1 MPISV
6 VVYKIFINQGIKG
19 EKMSKN
25 NFGIKSTFD
34 AFVALNE
41 ILEEEKPSL
50 KKKLKNKNLREG
62 VSVDLRSNDELEAAK
77 KIRAEKKDDT
87 TLEVIDVDADAV
99 DQIQNNDSYVGKM
112 LLQCVSCKATRFVDI
127 DDLKQDENDK
137 DLYNLEDEC
146 PHCHHK
152 GSGYSLVGQVGKTPD
167 QEEEEATVDND
178 EASTEEAVFDNTE
191 DVENEEAEEETPEET
206 PTEEKPEEDEEEKD
220 FTETDSEDD
229 TNDLD
234 LADLG
239 DEFNVDDIVADDTED
254 EDEEDKTKKES
265 LKEDL
270 FTMTP
275 EYIFKVG
282 DTFTTPIDFEDD
294 AFVADTVYTI
304 VDLGNGKYGIEY
316 ENLNYPYVSG
326 GSGIVDIFEEDSLE
340 ELSRQIF
347 DYDPHIS
354 MEMIN
359 RFDPYA
365 SYHYGENNEEDEK
378 TMASEFDK
386 YKTEELEE
394 DIEISKA
401 DYDKFLS
408 SKLNGKPILGH
419 KLKNENGRY
428 FWLGSEESLK
438 AAHKYFEPINI
449 KDIKENL
456 DMSTFEGSIAN
467 LIDTFTIEDHPV
479 NVKLLNKNGSELGIY
494 SSDDLPFTIK
504 SQMMDTFNTDD
515 NFLELN
521 VTEEGEGT
529 TVNDLFNYYRPDEDN
544 QTTFLVT
551 DIDTEEEDE
560 YEELSELLENYGDY
574 YIDGALGLRT
584 LNIYIADGDLETE
597 VEPLDDEEI
606 EELGKENA
614 EKETV
619 TDESLV
625 EEIIKSYPRLKLSRV
640 NNPLSEEYFIAE
652 SIRLN
657 EDLDLVY
664 NNFVKHS
671 NNKKLIEHFKSYT
684 GYEDEVDKFLKEH
697 NISKEKYNK
706 IINESADKTYT
717 INGIDYILYKDSYG
731 NYKLD
736 DKKTRERVA
745 DWDSYDEA
753 MSDIKKWI
761 KANKITDP
769 TDEINEEAKT
779 GKFIYDDISKFDIE
793 LPVEPCKV
801 VLVNQGAYD
810 LEQKGKSGHFTWVT
824 YVHPGKYGKSQKKMD
839 PIIEDVAN
847 QIADMYKEKYGKEA
861 IVEDHIDS
869 LDMFRVYI
877 EDDKEDVKEKLF
889 ASVKDRAQLGE
900 AINKLVK
907 ANEKYRIAK
916 SITEGYRYDIF
927 VNKNCKLTEGLF
939 DLASTDNSNVE
950 EIDAEVVD
958 SEEPEATTTQLVPE
972 GMSEEDVE
980 IVNKIDRIAEDI
992 CNAIE
997 EVYNIPAREKKPYVA
1012 ADIIRDLQLVGG
1024 EVLADDLEDTPW
1036 NNLTKEMYN
1045 QFNGFYDSLDDL
1057 VSFVTGQRVTTSQAE
1072 RLRQAIASLDGPQ
1085 FTTEA
1090 IRANIASPRF
1100 LDAVRRG
1107 YVPYVSP
1114 QEISTNGNNRNN
1126 RNRFLEQCDDEIT
1139 EDVNPKLVDMDGD
1152 VEDPNFN
1159 LASFAKTTVTESAKD
1174 FQEFG
1179 NAEDVEKRLDELEYL
1194 KAQRELNDEEQE
1206 EYEYCLQLLGKEY
1219 EKEEYPIDLEEFDSG
1234 INEYFADSD
1243 DVLGYTSKKIRK
1255 DGNDFIVEGLVENW
1269 DTSKPVTFIIKKNEG
1284 KDNYTVSNDLFE
1296 DKFTLDL

>member
-1 MPISV
+1 
-6 VVYKIFINQGIKG
+6 
-19 EKMSKN
+19 MSKN

-50 KKKLKNKNLREG
+50 KKKLKNKKLKEG
-62 VSVDLRSNDELEAAK
+62 VSVDLRSDAELEAAK
-77 KIRAEKKDDT
+77 KIRNEKKDDT

-112 LLQCVSCKATRFVDI
+112 LLQCVSCRATRFMDI

-152 GSGYSLVGQVGKTPD
+152 GSGYYLVGQVGKTPE
-167 QEEEEATVDND
+167 QEEEPTVDND
-178 EASTEEAVFDNTE
+178 EASNDEAVFDNTE
-191 DVENEEAEEETPEET
+191 DVENEEVEEETPEET
-206 PTEEKPEEDEEEKD
+206 PTEEKPEDKHEEEEKD

-229 TNDLD
+229 TDDLD
-234 LADLG
+234 LASLG

-254 EDEEDKTKKES
+254 ADEEDKTKKES
-265 LKEDL
+265 LKEDKNNG
-270 FTMTP
+270 FYRV
-275 EYIFKVG
+275 EYHRILPSNIFRNDNQHDYMYVFAKDGGYAKQYVASHINQAMIDKVEEVK
-282 DTFTTPIDFEDD
+282 F
-294 AFVADTVYTI
+294 
-304 VDLGNGKYGIEY
+304 
-316 ENLNYPYVSG
+316 S
-326 GSGIVDIFEEDSLE
+326 DIPD
-340 ELSRQIF
+340 
-347 DYDPHIS
+347 
-354 MEMIN
+354 
-359 RFDPYA
+359 
-365 SYHYGENNEEDEK
+365 DEK
-378 TMASEFDK
+378 IADSIGWWDSNSIHYLYEDMDK
-386 YKTEELEE
+386 DLEE
-394 DIEISKA
+394 D
-401 DYDKFLS
+401 
-408 SKLNGKPILGH
+408 
-419 KLKNENGRY
+419 
-428 FWLGSEESLK
+428 
-438 AAHKYFEPINI
+438 
-449 KDIKENL
+449 L
-456 DMSTFEGSIAN
+456 DMATFEGSIAN

-504 SQMMDTFNTDD
+504 SQMMDTFNTED

-521 VTEEGEGT
+521 VTEQGEGT

-551 DIDTEEEDE
+551 DVDTEEENE
-560 YEELSELLENYGDY
+560 YEELADLLENYGDY

-606 EELGKENA
+606 EELGKENRKA
-614 EKETV
+614 KV
-619 TDESLV
+619 TEESLI

-657 EDLDLVY
+657 EDIELVY
-664 NNFVKHS
+664 NNFVKYS
-671 NNKKLIEHFKSYT
+671 NDKKLIEHFKSYT

-697 NISKEKYNK
+697 NISKEKYDK
-706 IINESADKTYT
+706 IINE
-717 INGIDYILYKDSYG
+717 
-731 NYKLD
+731 
-736 DKKTRERVA
+736 
-745 DWDSYDEA
+745 
-753 MSDIKKWI
+753 
-761 KANKITDP
+761 
-769 TDEINEEAKT
+769 
-779 GKFIYDDISKFDIE
+779 
-793 LPVEPCKV
+793 PVNKV
-801 VLVNQGAYD
+801 V
-810 LEQKGKSGHFTWVT
+810 KSKDRV
-824 YVHPGKYGKSQKKMD
+824 
-839 PIIEDVAN
+839 IEN
-847 QIADMYKEKYGKEA
+847 KEA
-861 IVEDHIDS
+861 
-869 LDMFRVYI
+869 
-877 EDDKEDVKEKLF
+877 EKLF
-889 ASVKDRAQLGE
+889 ASVTGRAQLGE

-916 SITEGYRYDIF
+916 SLREGYRYDIF
-927 VNKNCKLTEGLF
+927 VNSTCKLNEGLF
-939 DLASTDNSNVE
+939 DLDPVDDSNVE
-950 EIDAEVVD
+950 VLDGEVVD
-958 SEEPEATTTQLVPE
+958 RETPEANTTQLVPE
-972 GMSEEDVE
+972 GMSEEDIE
-980 IVNKIDRIAEDI
+980 IVNKIDRIAGDI
-992 CNAIE
+992 CDAIE

-1036 NNLTKEMYN
+1036 NNLTREMYN

-1057 VSFVTGQRVTTSQAE
+1057 VSFITGQRVTTSQAE
-1072 RLRQAIASLDGPQ
+1072 RLRQAIESLDGPQ

-1100 LDAVRRG
+1100 VEAARRG

-1114 QEISTNGNNRNN
+1114 QEISTNRNT

-1139 EDVNPKLVDMDGD
+1139 EDVNQNLVDMDGD

-1174 FQEFG
+1174 LQEFG

-1194 KAQRELNDEEQE
+1194 KTQRELNDEEQE
-1206 EYEYCLQLLGKEY
+1206 EYDYCLQLLGKEY
-1219 EKEEYPIDLEEFDSG
+1219 EEEEYPIDLEEFDSG
-1234 INEYFADSD
+1234 INEYFAESD
-1243 DVLGYTSKKIRK
+1243 DVLGYTSKKIKK

-1269 DTSKPVTFIIKKNEG
+1269 DSSKPITFIIKKNEV

>member
-1 MPISV
+1 
-6 VVYKIFINQGIKG
+6 
-19 EKMSKN
+19 MSKN

-50 KKKLKNKNLREG
+50 KKKLKNKNLKEG

-77 KIRAEKKDDT
+77 KIRNEKKDDT

-112 LLQCVSCKATRFVDI
+112 LLQCVSCRATRFMDI

-152 GSGYSLVGQVGKTPD
+152 GSGYYLVGQVGKTPE
-167 QEEEEATVDND
+167 QEEEPTVDND
-178 EASTEEAVFDNTE
+178 EASNDEAVFDNTE
-191 DVENEEAEEETPEET
+191 DVEDEEVEEETPEET
-206 PTEEKPEEDEEEKD
+206 PAEEKPEDKDKEEEKD

-229 TNDLD
+229 TDDLD
-234 LADLG
+234 LAALG

-254 EDEEDKTKKES
+254 ADEEDKTKKES

-270 FTMTP
+270 FSITP
-275 EYIFKVG
+275 EYTFKVG
-282 DTFTTPIDFEDD
+282 DTFTTPVDFEDD
-294 AFVADTVYTI
+294 AFVADTVYEI

-326 GSGIVDIFEEDSLE
+326 GKGIVDIFEEDSLE
-340 ELSRQIF
+340 DLSRQIF

-365 SYHYGENNEEDEK
+365 SYHYGENNKDDEK
-378 TMASEFDK
+378 AMASEFDS
-386 YKTEELEE
+386 YKTEGLEE
-394 DIEISKA
+394 D
-401 DYDKFLS
+401 
-408 SKLNGKPILGH
+408 
-419 KLKNENGRY
+419 
-428 FWLGSEESLK
+428 
-438 AAHKYFEPINI
+438 
-449 KDIKENL
+449 L
-456 DMSTFEGSIAN
+456 DMATFEGSIAN

-494 SSDDLPFTIK
+494 SSDDLPFTVK
-504 SQMMDTFNTDD
+504 SQMMDTFNTED

-521 VTEEGEGT
+521 VTKEGDGT

-551 DIDTEEEDE
+551 DVDTEEENE
-560 YEELSELLENYGDY
+560 YEELSDLLENYGDY

-606 EELGKENA
+606 EELGKEKRKA
-614 EKETV
+614 KV
-619 TDESLV
+619 TEESLI
-625 EEIIKSYPRLKLSRV
+625 EEIIKSYPRLKLSRI
-640 NNPLSEEYFIAE
+640 NNPLAEEYFIAE

-664 NNFVKHS
+664 NNFVKYS
-671 NNKKLIEHFKSYT
+671 NDKKLIEHFKSYT
-684 GYEDEVDKFLKEH
+684 GYEDEVDKFLREH
-697 NISKEKYNK
+697 NISKEKYDK
-706 IINESADKTYT
+706 IINE
-717 INGIDYILYKDSYG
+717 
-731 NYKLD
+731 
-736 DKKTRERVA
+736 
-745 DWDSYDEA
+745 
-753 MSDIKKWI
+753 
-761 KANKITDP
+761 
-769 TDEINEEAKT
+769 
-779 GKFIYDDISKFDIE
+779 
-793 LPVEPCKV
+793 PVNKV
-801 VLVNQGAYD
+801 VESKDRV
-810 LEQKGKSGHFTWVT
+810 
-824 YVHPGKYGKSQKKMD
+824 
-839 PIIEDVAN
+839 IENKTA
-847 QIADMYKEKYGKEA
+847 
-861 IVEDHIDS
+861 
-869 LDMFRVYI
+869 
-877 EDDKEDVKEKLF
+877 EKLF
-889 ASVKDRAQLGE
+889 ASVKGRAQLGE

-916 SITEGYRYDIF
+916 SVREGYRYDIF
-927 VNKNCKLTEGLF
+927 VNSTCKLNEGLF
-939 DLASTDNSNVE
+939 DLDPVDDSNVE
-950 EIDAEVVD
+950 VLDGEVVD
-958 SEEPEATTTQLVPE
+958 RETPQATTTQLVPE
-972 GMSEEDVE
+972 GMSEEDIE
-980 IVNKIDRIAEDI
+980 IVNKIDRIAGDI
-992 CNAIE
+992 CDAIE

-1024 EVLADDLEDTPW
+1024 EVLADDLEDTSW
-1036 NNLTKEMYN
+1036 NNLTREMYN
-1045 QFNGFYDSLDDL
+1045 QFNGFYDALDDL
-1057 VSFVTGQRVTTSQAE
+1057 VSFITGQRVTTSQAE
-1072 RLRQAIASLDGPQ
+1072 RLRQAIESLDGPQ

-1100 LDAVRRG
+1100 LEAARRG

-1114 QEISTNGNNRNN
+1114 QEISTNRNN

-1139 EDVNPKLVDMDGD
+1139 EDVNQKLVDMDGD

-1159 LASFAKTTVTESAKD
+1159 LASFAKTAVTESAKD

-1194 KAQRELNDEEQE
+1194 KTQRELNDEEQE
-1206 EYEYCLQLLGKEY
+1206 EYDYCLQLLGKEY
-1219 EKEEYPIDLEEFDSG
+1219 EEEEYPIDLEEFDSG
-1234 INEYFADSD
+1234 INEYFAESD
-1243 DVLGYTSKKIRK
+1243 DVLGYTSKKIKK

-1269 DTSKPVTFIIKKNEG
+1269 DSSKPITFIIKKNEG

>member
-1 MPISV
+1 
-6 VVYKIFINQGIKG
+6 
-19 EKMSKN
+19 MSKN

-50 KKKLKNKNLREG
+50 KKKLKNKNLKEG
-62 VSVDLRSNDELEAAK
+62 VSVDLRSDAELEAAK
-77 KIRAEKKDDT
+77 KIRNEKKDDT

-112 LLQCVSCKATRFVDI
+112 LLQCVSCRATRFMDI

-152 GSGYSLVGQVGKTPD
+152 GSGYYLVGQVGKTPE
-167 QEEEEATVDND
+167 QEEEPTVDND
-178 EASTEEAVFDNTE
+178 EASNDEAVFDNTE

-206 PTEEKPEEDEEEKD
+206 PTEEKPEDKHEEEEKD

-229 TNDLD
+229 TDDLD
-234 LADLG
+234 LASLG
-239 DEFNVDDIVADDTED
+239 DEFNVDDIVSDDTED

-265 LKEDL
+265 LKEDKNNG
-270 FTMTP
+270 FYRV
-275 EYIFKVG
+275 EYHRILPSNIFRNDNQHDYMYVFAKDGGYAKQYVASHINQAMIDKVEEVK
-282 DTFTTPIDFEDD
+282 F
-294 AFVADTVYTI
+294 
-304 VDLGNGKYGIEY
+304 
-316 ENLNYPYVSG
+316 S
-326 GSGIVDIFEEDSLE
+326 DIPD
-340 ELSRQIF
+340 
-347 DYDPHIS
+347 
-354 MEMIN
+354 
-359 RFDPYA
+359 
-365 SYHYGENNEEDEK
+365 DEK
-378 TMASEFDK
+378 IADSIAWWDSNSIHYLYEDMDK
-386 YKTEELEE
+386 DLEE
-394 DIEISKA
+394 D
-401 DYDKFLS
+401 
-408 SKLNGKPILGH
+408 
-419 KLKNENGRY
+419 
-428 FWLGSEESLK
+428 
-438 AAHKYFEPINI
+438 
-449 KDIKENL
+449 L
-456 DMSTFEGSIAN
+456 DMATFEGSIAN

-504 SQMMDTFNTDD
+504 SQMMDTFNTED

-521 VTEEGEGT
+521 VTEQGEGT

-551 DIDTEEEDE
+551 DVDTEEENE
-560 YEELSELLENYGDY
+560 YEELADLLENYGDY

-606 EELGKENA
+606 EELGNKNRKA
-614 EKETV
+614 KV
-619 TDESLV
+619 TEESLI
-625 EEIIKSYPRLKLSRV
+625 EEIIKSYPRLKLGRI

-664 NNFVKHS
+664 NNFVKYS
-671 NNKKLIEHFKSYT
+671 NDKKLIEHFKSYT

-697 NISKEKYNK
+697 NISKEKYDK
-706 IINESADKTYT
+706 IINE
-717 INGIDYILYKDSYG
+717 
-731 NYKLD
+731 
-736 DKKTRERVA
+736 
-745 DWDSYDEA
+745 
-753 MSDIKKWI
+753 
-761 KANKITDP
+761 
-769 TDEINEEAKT
+769 
-779 GKFIYDDISKFDIE
+779 
-793 LPVEPCKV
+793 PVNKV
-801 VLVNQGAYD
+801 V
-810 LEQKGKSGHFTWVT
+810 KSKDRV
-824 YVHPGKYGKSQKKMD
+824 
-839 PIIEDVAN
+839 IEN
-847 QIADMYKEKYGKEA
+847 KEA
-861 IVEDHIDS
+861 
-869 LDMFRVYI
+869 
-877 EDDKEDVKEKLF
+877 EKLF
-889 ASVKDRAQLGE
+889 ASVTGRAQLGE

-916 SITEGYRYDIF
+916 SLREGYRYDIF
-927 VNKNCKLTEGLF
+927 VNSTCKLNEGLF
-939 DLASTDNSNVE
+939 DLDPIDDSNVE
-950 EIDAEVVD
+950 VLDGEVVD
-958 SEEPEATTTQLVPE
+958 RETPEATTTQLVPE
-972 GMSEEDVE
+972 GMSEEDIE
-980 IVNKIDRIAEDI
+980 IVNKIDRIAGDI
-992 CNAIE
+992 CDAIE

-1036 NNLTKEMYN
+1036 NNLTREMYN
-1045 QFNGFYDSLDDL
+1045 QFNGFYDALDDL
-1057 VSFVTGQRVTTSQAE
+1057 VSFITGQRVTTSQAE
-1072 RLRQAIASLDGPQ
+1072 RLRQAIESLDGPQ

-1100 LDAVRRG
+1100 LEAARRG

-1114 QEISTNGNNRNN
+1114 QEISTNRNN

-1139 EDVNPKLVDMDGD
+1139 EDVNQKLVDMDGD

-1174 FQEFG
+1174 LQEFG

-1194 KAQRELNDEEQE
+1194 KTQRELNDEEQE
-1206 EYEYCLQLLGKEY
+1206 EYDYCLQLLGKEY
-1219 EKEEYPIDLEEFDSG
+1219 EEEEYPIDLEEFDSG
-1234 INEYFADSD
+1234 INEYFAESD
-1243 DVLGYTSKKIRK
+1243 DVLGYTSKKIKK

-1269 DTSKPVTFIIKKNEG
+1269 DASKPITFIIKKNEG

>member
-1 MPISV
+1 
-6 VVYKIFINQGIKG
+6 
-19 EKMSKN
+19 MSKN

-50 KKKLKNKNLREG
+50 KKKLKNKNLKEG
-62 VSVDLRSNDELEAAK
+62 VSVDLRSDAELEAAK
-77 KIRAEKKDDT
+77 KIRNEKKDDT

-112 LLQCVSCKATRFVDI
+112 LLQCVSCRATRFMDI

-152 GSGYSLVGQVGKTPD
+152 GSGYYLVGQVGKTPE
-167 QEEEEATVDND
+167 QEEESTVDND
-178 EASTEEAVFDNTE
+178 EASNDEAVFDNTE

-206 PTEEKPEEDEEEKD
+206 PTEEKPEDKHEEEEKD

-229 TNDLD
+229 TDDLD
-234 LADLG
+234 LASLG
-239 DEFNVDDIVADDTED
+239 DEFNVDDIVSDDTED

-265 LKEDL
+265 LKEDKNNG
-270 FTMTP
+270 FYRV
-275 EYIFKVG
+275 EYHRILPSNIFRNDNQHDYMYVFAKDGGYAKQYVASHINQAMIDKVEEVK
-282 DTFTTPIDFEDD
+282 F
-294 AFVADTVYTI
+294 
-304 VDLGNGKYGIEY
+304 
-316 ENLNYPYVSG
+316 S
-326 GSGIVDIFEEDSLE
+326 DIPD
-340 ELSRQIF
+340 
-347 DYDPHIS
+347 
-354 MEMIN
+354 
-359 RFDPYA
+359 
-365 SYHYGENNEEDEK
+365 DEK
-378 TMASEFDK
+378 IADSIAWWDSNSIHYLYEDMDK
-386 YKTEELEE
+386 DLEE
-394 DIEISKA
+394 D
-401 DYDKFLS
+401 
-408 SKLNGKPILGH
+408 
-419 KLKNENGRY
+419 
-428 FWLGSEESLK
+428 
-438 AAHKYFEPINI
+438 
-449 KDIKENL
+449 L
-456 DMSTFEGSIAN
+456 DMATFEGSIAN

-504 SQMMDTFNTDD
+504 SQMMDTFNTED

-521 VTEEGEGT
+521 VTEQGEGT

-551 DIDTEEEDE
+551 DVDTEEENE
-560 YEELSELLENYGDY
+560 YEELADLLENYGDY

-606 EELGKENA
+606 EELGNKNRKA
-614 EKETV
+614 KV
-619 TDESLV
+619 TEESLI
-625 EEIIKSYPRLKLSRV
+625 EEIIKSYPRLKLGRI

-664 NNFVKHS
+664 NNFVKYS
-671 NNKKLIEHFKSYT
+671 NDKKLIEHFKSYT

-697 NISKEKYNK
+697 NISKEKYDK
-706 IINESADKTYT
+706 IINE
-717 INGIDYILYKDSYG
+717 
-731 NYKLD
+731 
-736 DKKTRERVA
+736 
-745 DWDSYDEA
+745 
-753 MSDIKKWI
+753 
-761 KANKITDP
+761 
-769 TDEINEEAKT
+769 
-779 GKFIYDDISKFDIE
+779 
-793 LPVEPCKV
+793 PVNKV
-801 VLVNQGAYD
+801 V
-810 LEQKGKSGHFTWVT
+810 KSKDRV
-824 YVHPGKYGKSQKKMD
+824 
-839 PIIEDVAN
+839 IEN
-847 QIADMYKEKYGKEA
+847 KEA
-861 IVEDHIDS
+861 
-869 LDMFRVYI
+869 
-877 EDDKEDVKEKLF
+877 EKLF
-889 ASVKDRAQLGE
+889 ASVTGRAQLGE

-916 SITEGYRYDIF
+916 SLREGYRYDIF
-927 VNKNCKLTEGLF
+927 VNSTCKLNEGLF
-939 DLASTDNSNVE
+939 DLDPIDDSNVE
-950 EIDAEVVD
+950 VLDGEVVD
-958 SEEPEATTTQLVPE
+958 RETPEATTTQLVPE
-972 GMSEEDVE
+972 GMSEEDIE
-980 IVNKIDRIAEDI
+980 IVNKIDRIAGDI
-992 CNAIE
+992 CDAIE

-1036 NNLTKEMYN
+1036 NNLTREMYN
-1045 QFNGFYDSLDDL
+1045 QFNGFYDALDDL
-1057 VSFVTGQRVTTSQAE
+1057 VSFITGQRVTTSQAE
-1072 RLRQAIASLDGPQ
+1072 RLRQAIESLDGPQ

-1100 LDAVRRG
+1100 LEAARRG

-1114 QEISTNGNNRNN
+1114 QEISTNRNN

-1139 EDVNPKLVDMDGD
+1139 EDVNQKLVDMDGD

-1174 FQEFG
+1174 LQEFG

-1194 KAQRELNDEEQE
+1194 KTQRELNDEEQE
-1206 EYEYCLQLLGKEY
+1206 EYDYCLQLLGKEY
-1219 EKEEYPIDLEEFDSG
+1219 EEEEYPIDLEEFDSG
-1234 INEYFADSD
+1234 INEYFAESD
-1243 DVLGYTSKKIRK
+1243 DVLGYTSKKIKK

-1269 DTSKPVTFIIKKNEG
+1269 DASKPITFIIKKNEG

>member
-1 MPISV
+1 
-6 VVYKIFINQGIKG
+6 
-19 EKMSKN
+19 MSKN

-50 KKKLKNKNLREG
+50 KKKLKNKNLKEG
-62 VSVDLRSNDELEAAK
+62 VSVDLRSDAELEAAK
-77 KIRAEKKDDT
+77 KIRNEKKGDT

-112 LLQCVSCKATRFVDI
+112 LLQCASCRATRFMDI

-152 GSGYSLVGQVGKTPD
+152 GSGYYLVGQVGKTPE
-167 QEEEEATVDND
+167 QEEEPAIDND
-178 EASTEEAVFDNTE
+178 EASKDEAVFDNTE
-191 DVENEEAEEETPEET
+191 DVEDEEVEEETPEET
-206 PTEEKPEEDEEEKD
+206 STEEKPEEDNEEEKD

-229 TNDLD
+229 TDDLD
-234 LADLG
+234 LAALG

-254 EDEEDKTKKES
+254 ADEEDKTKKES

-270 FTMTP
+270 FSITP

-282 DTFTTPIDFEDD
+282 DTFTTPIDFEDE
-294 AFVADTVYTI
+294 AFVADTVYEI
-304 VDLGNGKYGIEY
+304 VELDNGKYGIEY

-326 GSGIVDIFEEDSLE
+326 GKGIIDIFEEDSLE
-340 ELSRQIF
+340 DLSKQIF

-365 SYHYGENNEEDEK
+365 SYHYGENNEEGERA
-378 TMASEFDK
+378 MPSEFDK
-386 YKTEELEE
+386 YKTEGLEE
-394 DIEISKA
+394 D
-401 DYDKFLS
+401 
-408 SKLNGKPILGH
+408 
-419 KLKNENGRY
+419 
-428 FWLGSEESLK
+428 
-438 AAHKYFEPINI
+438 
-449 KDIKENL
+449 L
-456 DMSTFEGSIAN
+456 DMATFEGSIAN

-504 SQMMDTFNTDD
+504 SQMMDTFNTED

-521 VTEEGEGT
+521 VTEQGEGT

-551 DIDTEEEDE
+551 DVDTEEENE
-560 YEELSELLENYGDY
+560 YEELADLLENYGDY

-606 EELGKENA
+606 EELGKKNA
-614 EKETV
+614 KKEEAEV
-619 TDESLV
+619 TEESLI

-640 NNPLSEEYFIAE
+640 NNPLAEEYFIAE

-664 NNFVKHS
+664 NNFVKYS
-671 NNKKLIEHFKSYT
+671 NDKKLIEHFKSYT

-697 NISKEKYNK
+697 NISKEKYDK
-706 IINESADKTYT
+706 IINE
-717 INGIDYILYKDSYG
+717 
-731 NYKLD
+731 
-736 DKKTRERVA
+736 
-745 DWDSYDEA
+745 
-753 MSDIKKWI
+753 
-761 KANKITDP
+761 
-769 TDEINEEAKT
+769 
-779 GKFIYDDISKFDIE
+779 
-793 LPVEPCKV
+793 PVNKV
-801 VLVNQGAYD
+801 V
-810 LEQKGKSGHFTWVT
+810 KSKDRV
-824 YVHPGKYGKSQKKMD
+824 
-839 PIIEDVAN
+839 IEN
-847 QIADMYKEKYGKEA
+847 KEA
-861 IVEDHIDS
+861 
-869 LDMFRVYI
+869 
-877 EDDKEDVKEKLF
+877 EKLF
-889 ASVKDRAQLGE
+889 ASVTGRAQLGE

-916 SITEGYRYDIF
+916 SVREGYRYDIF
-927 VNKNCKLTEGLF
+927 VNSTCKLNEGLF
-939 DLASTDNSNVE
+939 DLDPVDNSNVE
-950 EIDAEVVD
+950 VLDGELVD
-958 SEEPEATTTQLVPE
+958 RETPEATTTQLVPE
-972 GMSEEDVE
+972 GMSEEDIE
-980 IVNKIDRIAEDI
+980 IVNKIDRIAGDI
-992 CNAIE
+992 CDAIE
-997 EVYNIPAREKKPYVA
+997 EVYNIPAREKKPYVV

-1036 NNLTKEMYN
+1036 NNLTREMYN
-1045 QFNGFYDSLDDL
+1045 QFNGFYDALDDL
-1057 VSFVTGQRVTTSQAE
+1057 VSFITGQRVTTSQAE
-1072 RLRQAIASLDGPQ
+1072 RLRQAIESLDGPQ

-1100 LDAVRRG
+1100 LEAARRG

-1114 QEISTNGNNRNN
+1114 QEISTNRNN

-1139 EDVNPKLVDMDGD
+1139 EDVNQKLVDMDGD

-1174 FQEFG
+1174 LQEFG

-1194 KAQRELNDEEQE
+1194 KTQRELNDEEQE
-1206 EYEYCLQLLGKEY
+1206 EYDYCLQLLGKEY
-1219 EKEEYPIDLEEFDSG
+1219 EEEEYPIDLEEFDSG
-1234 INEYFADSD
+1234 INEYFAESD
-1243 DVLGYTSKKIRK
+1243 DVLGYTSKKIKK

-1269 DTSKPVTFIIKKNEG
+1269 DTSKPITFIIKKNEG

>member
-1 MPISV
+1 
-6 VVYKIFINQGIKG
+6 
-19 EKMSKN
+19 MSKN

-50 KKKLKNKNLREG
+50 KKKLKNKKLKEG
-62 VSVDLRSNDELEAAK
+62 VSVDLRSDAELEAAK
-77 KIRAEKKDDT
+77 KIRNEKKDDT

-112 LLQCVSCKATRFVDI
+112 LLQCVSCRATRFMDI

-152 GSGYSLVGQVGKTPD
+152 GSGYYLVGQVGKTPE
-167 QEEEEATVDND
+167 QEEEPTVDND
-178 EASTEEAVFDNTE
+178 EASNDEAVFDNTE
-191 DVENEEAEEETPEET
+191 DVENEEVEEETPEET
-206 PTEEKPEEDEEEKD
+206 PTEEKPEDKHEEEEKD

-229 TNDLD
+229 TDDLD
-234 LADLG
+234 LASLG
-239 DEFNVDDIVADDTED
+239 DEFNVDDIVSDDTED

-265 LKEDL
+265 LKEDKNNG
-270 FTMTP
+270 FYRV
-275 EYIFKVG
+275 EYHRILPSNIFRNYDQHDYMYVFAKNGGYAEQYVASHINQAMIDKVEEVK
-282 DTFTTPIDFEDD
+282 F
-294 AFVADTVYTI
+294 
-304 VDLGNGKYGIEY
+304 
-316 ENLNYPYVSG
+316 S
-326 GSGIVDIFEEDSLE
+326 DIPD
-340 ELSRQIF
+340 
-347 DYDPHIS
+347 
-354 MEMIN
+354 
-359 RFDPYA
+359 
-365 SYHYGENNEEDEK
+365 DEK
-378 TMASEFDK
+378 IANSIAWWDSNSIHYLYEDMNKD
-386 YKTEELEE
+386 LEE
-394 DIEISKA
+394 D
-401 DYDKFLS
+401 
-408 SKLNGKPILGH
+408 
-419 KLKNENGRY
+419 
-428 FWLGSEESLK
+428 
-438 AAHKYFEPINI
+438 
-449 KDIKENL
+449 L
-456 DMSTFEGSIAN
+456 DMATFEGSIAN

-504 SQMMDTFNTDD
+504 SQMMDTFNTED

-521 VTEEGEGT
+521 VTEQGEGT

-551 DIDTEEEDE
+551 DVDTEEENE
-560 YEELSELLENYGDY
+560 YEELADLLENYGDY

-606 EELGKENA
+606 EELGNKNRKA
-614 EKETV
+614 KV
-619 TDESLV
+619 TEESLI

-664 NNFVKHS
+664 NNFVKYS
-671 NNKKLIEHFKSYT
+671 NDKKLIEHFKSYT

-706 IINESADKTYT
+706 IINE
-717 INGIDYILYKDSYG
+717 
-731 NYKLD
+731 
-736 DKKTRERVA
+736 
-745 DWDSYDEA
+745 
-753 MSDIKKWI
+753 
-761 KANKITDP
+761 
-769 TDEINEEAKT
+769 
-779 GKFIYDDISKFDIE
+779 
-793 LPVEPCKV
+793 PVNKV
-801 VLVNQGAYD
+801 V
-810 LEQKGKSGHFTWVT
+810 KSKDRV
-824 YVHPGKYGKSQKKMD
+824 
-839 PIIEDVAN
+839 IEN
-847 QIADMYKEKYGKEA
+847 KEA
-861 IVEDHIDS
+861 
-869 LDMFRVYI
+869 
-877 EDDKEDVKEKLF
+877 EKLF
-889 ASVKDRAQLGE
+889 ASVTGRAQLGE

-916 SITEGYRYDIF
+916 SLREGYRYDIF
-927 VNKNCKLTEGLF
+927 VNSTCKLNEGLF
-939 DLASTDNSNVE
+939 DLDPVDDSNVE
-950 EIDAEVVD
+950 VLDGEVVD
-958 SEEPEATTTQLVPE
+958 RETPEATTTQLVPE
-972 GMSEEDVE
+972 GMSEEDIE
-980 IVNKIDRIAEDI
+980 IVNKIDRIAGDI
-992 CNAIE
+992 CDAIE

-1036 NNLTKEMYN
+1036 NNLTREMYN
-1045 QFNGFYDSLDDL
+1045 QFNGFYDALDDL
-1057 VSFVTGQRVTTSQAE
+1057 VSFITGQRVTTSQAE
-1072 RLRQAIASLDGPQ
+1072 RLRQAIESLDGPQ

-1100 LDAVRRG
+1100 LEAARRG

-1114 QEISTNGNNRNN
+1114 QEISTNRNN

-1139 EDVNPKLVDMDGD
+1139 EDVNQKLVDMDGD

-1174 FQEFG
+1174 LQEFG

-1194 KAQRELNDEEQE
+1194 KTQRELNDDEQE
-1206 EYEYCLQLLGKEY
+1206 EYDYCLQLLGKEY
-1219 EKEEYPIDLEEFDSG
+1219 EEEEYPIDLEEFDSG
-1234 INEYFADSD
+1234 INEYFAESD
-1243 DVLGYTSKKIRK
+1243 DVLGYTSKKIKK

-1269 DTSKPVTFIIKKNEG
+1269 DASKPITFIIKKNEG

>member
-1 MPISV
+1 
-6 VVYKIFINQGIKG
+6 
-19 EKMSKN
+19 MSKN

-50 KKKLKNKNLREG
+50 KKKLKNKNLEEG
-62 VSVDLRSNDELEAAK
+62 VSVDLRSDAELEAAK
-77 KIRAEKKDDT
+77 KMRSEKKDDT

-112 LLQCVSCKATRFVDI
+112 LLQCVSCRATRFMDI

-152 GSGYSLVGQVGKTPD
+152 GSGYYLVGQVGKTPE
-167 QEEEEATVDND
+167 QEEEPAIDND
-178 EASTEEAVFDNTE
+178 EASNDEAVFDNTE
-191 DVENEEAEEETPEET
+191 DVEDEEVEEETPEET
-206 PTEEKPEEDEEEKD
+206 PTEEKPENNDEEEEKD

-229 TNDLD
+229 TDDLD
-234 LADLG
+234 LASLG
-239 DEFNVDDIVADDTED
+239 DEFNVDDIVADDTEE

-270 FTMTP
+270 FTLTP
-275 EYIFKVG
+275 EYVFKVG
-282 DTFTTPIDFEDD
+282 DTFTTPVDFEDE
-294 AFVADTVYTI
+294 AFIADTVYEI
-304 VDLGNGKYGIEY
+304 VELDNGKYGIEY

-326 GSGIVDIFEEDSLE
+326 GKGIVDIFEEDSLE
-340 ELSRQIF
+340 VLSRQIF

-365 SYHYGENNEEDEK
+365 SYRYGENNEEDERA
-378 TMASEFDK
+378 MASEFDK
-386 YKTEELEE
+386 YKTEGLEE
-394 DIEISKA
+394 D
-401 DYDKFLS
+401 
-408 SKLNGKPILGH
+408 
-419 KLKNENGRY
+419 
-428 FWLGSEESLK
+428 
-438 AAHKYFEPINI
+438 
-449 KDIKENL
+449 L
-456 DMSTFEGSIAN
+456 DMATFEGSIAN

-504 SQMMDTFNTDD
+504 SQMMDTFNTED

-521 VTEEGEGT
+521 VSEQGEGT

-551 DIDTEEEDE
+551 DVDTEEENE
-560 YEELSELLENYGDY
+560 YEELADLLENYGDY

-614 EKETV
+614 KKKEEV
-619 TDESLV
+619 TEESLV
-625 EEIIKSYPRLKLSRV
+625 EEIIKCYSRLKLNRI

-664 NNFVKHS
+664 NNFVKYS
-671 NNKKLIEHFKSYT
+671 NNKELIEHFKSYT
-684 GYEDEVDKFLKEH
+684 GYEDEVDKFLREH
-697 NISKEKYNK
+697 NISKEKYDK
-706 IINESADKTYT
+706 IINEPVNKAVKSKATVIENKT
-717 INGIDYILYKDSYG
+717 
-731 NYKLD
+731 
-736 DKKTRERVA
+736 A
-745 DWDSYDEA
+745 
-753 MSDIKKWI
+753 
-761 KANKITDP
+761 
-769 TDEINEEAKT
+769 
-779 GKFIYDDISKFDIE
+779 
-793 LPVEPCKV
+793 
-801 VLVNQGAYD
+801 
-810 LEQKGKSGHFTWVT
+810 
-824 YVHPGKYGKSQKKMD
+824 
-839 PIIEDVAN
+839 
-847 QIADMYKEKYGKEA
+847 
-861 IVEDHIDS
+861 
-869 LDMFRVYI
+869 
-877 EDDKEDVKEKLF
+877 EKLF
-889 ASVKDRAQLGE
+889 ASVKGRAQLGE

-916 SITEGYRYDIF
+916 SVREGYRYDIF
-927 VNKNCKLTEGLF
+927 VNSTCKLNEGLF
-939 DLASTDNSNVE
+939 DLTSTDDSNVE
-950 EIDAEVVD
+950 VLDGEVVD
-958 SEEPEATTTQLVPE
+958 RETPEATTTQLVPE
-972 GMSEEDVE
+972 GMSEEDIE
-980 IVNKIDRIAEDI
+980 IVNKIDRIAGDI
-992 CNAIE
+992 CDAIE

-1036 NNLTKEMYN
+1036 NNLTREMYN
-1045 QFNGFYDSLDDL
+1045 QFNGFYDALDDL

-1072 RLRQAIASLDGPQ
+1072 RLRQSIESLDGPQ
-1085 FTTEA
+1085 FTREA

-1100 LDAVRRG
+1100 LDAARRG

-1114 QEISTNGNNRNN
+1114 QEISTSRNNRNN

-1139 EDVNPKLVDMDGD
+1139 EEVNPKFVDMDGD

-1174 FQEFG
+1174 LQEFG

-1194 KAQRELNDEEQE
+1194 KTQRELNDEEQE
-1206 EYEYCLQLLGKEY
+1206 EYDYCLQLLGKEY
-1219 EKEEYPIDLEEFDSG
+1219 EEEEYPIDLEEFDSG
-1234 INEYFADSD
+1234 INEYFAESD
-1243 DVLGYTSKKIRK
+1243 DVLGYTSRKIKK

-1269 DTSKPVTFIIKKNEG
+1269 DSSKPITFIIKKNEG

>member
-1 MPISV
+1 
-6 VVYKIFINQGIKG
+6 
-19 EKMSKN
+19 MSKN
-25 NFGIKSTFD
+25 NFGIKSAFD

-50 KKKLKNKNLREG
+50 KKKLKNKNLKEG
-62 VSVDLRSNDELEAAK
+62 VSVDLRSDAELEAAK
-77 KIRAEKKDDT
+77 KIRNEKKDDT

-112 LLQCVSCKATRFVDI
+112 LLQCVSCRATRFMDI

-152 GSGYSLVGQVGKTPD
+152 GSGYYLVGQVGKTPE
-167 QEEEEATVDND
+167 QEEEPTVDND
-178 EASTEEAVFDNTE
+178 EASNDEAVFDNTE
-191 DVENEEAEEETPEET
+191 DVENEEVEEETPEET
-206 PTEEKPEEDEEEKD
+206 PTEEKPEDKHEEEEKD

-229 TNDLD
+229 TDDLD
-234 LADLG
+234 LASLG
-239 DEFNVDDIVADDTED
+239 DEFNVDDIVSDDTED
-254 EDEEDKTKKES
+254 ADEEDKTKKES

-270 FTMTP
+270 FSITP

-282 DTFTTPIDFEDD
+282 DTFTTPIDFEDE
-294 AFVADTVYTI
+294 AFVADTVYEI
-304 VDLGNGKYGIEY
+304 VELDNGKYGIEY

-326 GSGIVDIFEEDSLE
+326 GKGIVDIFEEDSLE
-340 ELSRQIF
+340 DLSKQIF

-365 SYHYGENNEEDEK
+365 SYHYGENNEEGERA
-378 TMASEFDK
+378 MPSEFDK
-386 YKTEELEE
+386 YKTEGLEE
-394 DIEISKA
+394 D
-401 DYDKFLS
+401 
-408 SKLNGKPILGH
+408 
-419 KLKNENGRY
+419 
-428 FWLGSEESLK
+428 
-438 AAHKYFEPINI
+438 
-449 KDIKENL
+449 L
-456 DMSTFEGSIAN
+456 DMATFEGSIAN

-504 SQMMDTFNTDD
+504 SQMMDTFNTED

-521 VTEEGEGT
+521 VTEQGEGT

-551 DIDTEEEDE
+551 DVDTEEENE
-560 YEELSELLENYGDY
+560 YEELADLLENYGDY

-606 EELGKENA
+606 EELGKKNA
-614 EKETV
+614 KKEEAEV
-619 TDESLV
+619 TEESLI

-640 NNPLSEEYFIAE
+640 NNPLAEEYFIAE

-664 NNFVKHS
+664 NNFVKYS
-671 NNKKLIEHFKSYT
+671 NDKKLIEHFKSYT

-697 NISKEKYNK
+697 NISKEKYDK
-706 IINESADKTYT
+706 IINE
-717 INGIDYILYKDSYG
+717 
-731 NYKLD
+731 
-736 DKKTRERVA
+736 
-745 DWDSYDEA
+745 
-753 MSDIKKWI
+753 
-761 KANKITDP
+761 
-769 TDEINEEAKT
+769 
-779 GKFIYDDISKFDIE
+779 
-793 LPVEPCKV
+793 PVNKV
-801 VLVNQGAYD
+801 V
-810 LEQKGKSGHFTWVT
+810 KSKDRV
-824 YVHPGKYGKSQKKMD
+824 
-839 PIIEDVAN
+839 IEN
-847 QIADMYKEKYGKEA
+847 KEA
-861 IVEDHIDS
+861 
-869 LDMFRVYI
+869 
-877 EDDKEDVKEKLF
+877 EKLF
-889 ASVKDRAQLGE
+889 ASVTGRAQLGE

-916 SITEGYRYDIF
+916 SVREGYRYDIF
-927 VNKNCKLTEGLF
+927 VNSTCKLNEGLF
-939 DLASTDNSNVE
+939 DLDPVDNSNVE
-950 EIDAEVVD
+950 VLDGELVD
-958 SEEPEATTTQLVPE
+958 RETPEATTTQLVPE
-972 GMSEEDVE
+972 GMSEEDIE
-980 IVNKIDRIAEDI
+980 IVNKIDRIAGDI
-992 CNAIE
+992 CDAIE
-997 EVYNIPAREKKPYVA
+997 EVYNIPAREKKPYVV

-1036 NNLTKEMYN
+1036 NNLTREMYN
-1045 QFNGFYDSLDDL
+1045 QFNGFYDALDDL
-1057 VSFVTGQRVTTSQAE
+1057 VSFITGQRVTTSQAE
-1072 RLRQAIASLDGPQ
+1072 RLRQAIESLDGPQ

-1100 LDAVRRG
+1100 LEAARRG

-1114 QEISTNGNNRNN
+1114 QEISTNRNN

-1139 EDVNPKLVDMDGD
+1139 EDVNQKLVDMDGD

-1174 FQEFG
+1174 LQEFG

-1194 KAQRELNDEEQE
+1194 KTQRELNDEEQE
-1206 EYEYCLQLLGKEY
+1206 EYDYCLQLLGKEY
-1219 EKEEYPIDLEEFDSG
+1219 EEEEYPIDLEEFDSG
-1234 INEYFADSD
+1234 INEYFAESD
-1243 DVLGYTSKKIRK
+1243 DVLGYTSKKIKK

-1269 DTSKPVTFIIKKNEG
+1269 DTSKPITFIIKKNEG

>member
-1 MPISV
+1 
-6 VVYKIFINQGIKG
+6 
-19 EKMSKN
+19 MSKN

-50 KKKLKNKNLREG
+50 KKKLKNKNLKEG
-62 VSVDLRSNDELEAAK
+62 VSVDLRSDAELEAAK
-77 KIRAEKKDDT
+77 KIRNEKKDDT

-112 LLQCVSCKATRFVDI
+112 LLQCVSCRATRFMDI

-152 GSGYSLVGQVGKTPD
+152 GSGYYLVGQVGKTPE
-167 QEEEEATVDND
+167 QEEEPAIDND
-178 EASTEEAVFDNTE
+178 EASNDEAVFDNTE
-191 DVENEEAEEETPEET
+191 DVENEEVEEETPEET
-206 PTEEKPEEDEEEKD
+206 PTEEKPEDKHEEEEKD

-229 TNDLD
+229 TDDLD
-234 LADLG
+234 LASLG
-239 DEFNVDDIVADDTED
+239 DEFNVDDIVSDDTED

-270 FTMTP
+270 FSITP
-275 EYIFKVG
+275 EYTFKVG
-282 DTFTTPIDFEDD
+282 DTFTTPVDFEDD
-294 AFVADTVYTI
+294 AFVADTVYEI
-304 VDLGNGKYGIEY
+304 IELDDGKYGIKY
-316 ENLNYPYVSG
+316 ENLNYPYISG

-365 SYHYGENNEEDEK
+365 SYHYGENSEEDEK
-378 TMASEFDK
+378 AMASEFDED
-386 YKTEELEE
+386 KTEELEE

-419 KLKNENGRY
+419 KLKKENGKY

-438 AAHKYFEPINI
+438 AAHEYFEPINM
-449 KDIKENL
+449 KEDL
-456 DMSTFEGSIAN
+456 DMATFEGSIAN

-504 SQMMDTFNTDD
+504 SQMMDTFNTED

-521 VTEEGEGT
+521 VTEQGEGT

-551 DIDTEEEDE
+551 DVDTEEENE
-560 YEELSELLENYGDY
+560 YEELADLLENYGDY

-606 EELGKENA
+606 EELGKENRKA
-614 EKETV
+614 KV
-619 TDESLV
+619 TEESLI
-625 EEIIKSYPRLKLSRV
+625 EEIIKSYPRLKLSRI
-640 NNPLSEEYFIAE
+640 NNPLAEEYFIAE

-664 NNFVKHS
+664 NNFVKYS
-671 NNKKLIEHFKSYT
+671 NDKKLIEHFKSYT

-697 NISKEKYNK
+697 NISKEKYDK
-706 IINESADKTYT
+706 IINE
-717 INGIDYILYKDSYG
+717 
-731 NYKLD
+731 
-736 DKKTRERVA
+736 
-745 DWDSYDEA
+745 
-753 MSDIKKWI
+753 
-761 KANKITDP
+761 
-769 TDEINEEAKT
+769 
-779 GKFIYDDISKFDIE
+779 
-793 LPVEPCKV
+793 PVNKV
-801 VLVNQGAYD
+801 V
-810 LEQKGKSGHFTWVT
+810 KSKDRV
-824 YVHPGKYGKSQKKMD
+824 
-839 PIIEDVAN
+839 IENKQA
-847 QIADMYKEKYGKEA
+847 
-861 IVEDHIDS
+861 
-869 LDMFRVYI
+869 
-877 EDDKEDVKEKLF
+877 EKLF
-889 ASVKDRAQLGE
+889 ASVTGRAQLGE
-900 AINKLVK
+900 AINKLAK

-916 SITEGYRYDIF
+916 SVREGYRYDIF
-927 VNKNCKLTEGLF
+927 VNSTCKLNEGLF
-939 DLASTDNSNVE
+939 DLDPVDDSNVE
-950 EIDAEVVD
+950 VLDGEVVD
-958 SEEPEATTTQLVPE
+958 RETPEATTTQLVPE
-972 GMSEEDVE
+972 GMSEEDIE
-980 IVNKIDRIAEDI
+980 IVNKIDRIAGDI
-992 CNAIE
+992 CDAIE

-1036 NNLTKEMYN
+1036 NNLTREMYN
-1045 QFNGFYDSLDDL
+1045 QFNGFYDALDDL

-1072 RLRQAIASLDGPQ
+1072 RLRQAIESLDGPQ

-1100 LDAVRRG
+1100 LEAARRG

-1114 QEISTNGNNRNN
+1114 QEISTTRNN
-1126 RNRFLEQCDDEIT
+1126 RNRFLEQCDDEIN

-1174 FQEFG
+1174 LQEFG

-1194 KAQRELNDEEQE
+1194 KTQRELNDEEQE
-1206 EYEYCLQLLGKEY
+1206 EYDYCLQLLGKEY
-1219 EKEEYPIDLEEFDSG
+1219 EEEEYPIDLEEFDSG
-1234 INEYFADSD
+1234 INEYFAESD
-1243 DVLGYTSKKIRK
+1243 DVLGYTSKKIKK

-1269 DTSKPVTFIIKKNEG
+1269 DASKPITFIIKKNEG

>member
-1 MPISV
+1 
-6 VVYKIFINQGIKG
+6 
-19 EKMSKN
+19 MSKN

-50 KKKLKNKNLREG
+50 KKKLKNKNLKEG
-62 VSVDLRSNDELEAAK
+62 VSVDLRSTDELEAAK
-77 KIRAEKKDDT
+77 KIRNEKKDDT

-99 DQIQNNDSYVGKM
+99 EQIQNNDSYVGKM
-112 LLQCVSCKATRFVDI
+112 LLQCVSCRATRFMDI

-152 GSGYSLVGQVGKTPD
+152 GSGYYLVGQVGKTPE
-167 QEEEEATVDND
+167 QEEEPAIDND
-178 EASTEEAVFDNTE
+178 EASNDEAVFDNTQ
-191 DVENEEAEEETPEET
+191 DVEDEEVEEETAEET
-206 PTEEKPEEDEEEKD
+206 ATEEKPQEDKKEEKD

-229 TNDLD
+229 TDDLD
-234 LADLG
+234 LASLG

-254 EDEEDKTKKES
+254 ADEEDETKKES

-270 FTMTP
+270 FSITP

-282 DTFTTPIDFEDD
+282 DTFTTPIDFEDE
-294 AFVADTVYTI
+294 AFVADTVYEI
-304 VDLGNGKYGIEY
+304 VELDNGKYGIEY

-326 GSGIVDIFEEDSLE
+326 GKGIVDIFEEDSLE
-340 ELSRQIF
+340 DLSRQIF

-365 SYHYGENNEEDEK
+365 SYHYGENNEEDERAR
-378 TMASEFDK
+378 ASEFDK
-386 YKTEELEE
+386 YKTEGLEE
-394 DIEISKA
+394 D
-401 DYDKFLS
+401 
-408 SKLNGKPILGH
+408 
-419 KLKNENGRY
+419 
-428 FWLGSEESLK
+428 
-438 AAHKYFEPINI
+438 
-449 KDIKENL
+449 L
-456 DMSTFEGSIAN
+456 DMATFEGSIAN

-504 SQMMDTFNTDD
+504 SQMMDTFNTED

-521 VTEEGEGT
+521 VTEQGEGT

-551 DIDTEEEDE
+551 DVDTEEENE
-560 YEELSELLENYGDY
+560 YEELADLLENYGDY

-606 EELGKENA
+606 EELGKENRKA
-614 EKETV
+614 KV
-619 TDESLV
+619 TEESLI
-625 EEIIKSYPRLKLSRV
+625 EEIIKSYPRLKLSRI

-657 EDLDLVY
+657 EDIELVY
-664 NNFVKHS
+664 NNFVKYS
-671 NNKKLIEHFKSYT
+671 NDKKLIEHFKSYT

-697 NISKEKYNK
+697 NISKEKYDK
-706 IINESADKTYT
+706 LINENVEPANEEVSEDKVK
-717 INGIDYILYKDSYG
+717 IKIANI
-731 NYKLD
+731 
-736 DKKTRERVA
+736 DKKIKELQKREKEIDNDR
-745 DWDSYDEA
+745 SYDTMIDHRSGEPVGKERKA
-753 MSDIKKWI
+753 ADLAHNCGQI
-761 KANKITDP
+761 KALK
-769 TDEINEEAKT
+769 A
-779 GKFIYDDISKFDIE
+779 
-793 LPVEPCKV
+793 
-801 VLVNQGAYD
+801 
-810 LEQKGKSGHFTWVT
+810 
-824 YVHPGKYGKSQKKMD
+824 QKKEL
-839 PIIEDVAN
+839 ED
-847 QIADMYKEKYGKEA
+847 
-861 IVEDHIDS
+861 
-869 LDMFRVYI
+869 LL
-877 EDDKEDVKEKLF
+877 KEDVQSKEKLF
-889 ASVKDRAQLGE
+889 ASVKGRAQLGE

-916 SITEGYRYDIF
+916 SLREGYRYDIF
-927 VNKNCKLTEGLF
+927 VNSTCKLNEGLF
-939 DLASTDNSNVE
+939 DLDPVDDSNVE
-950 EIDAEVVD
+950 VLDGEVVD
-958 SEEPEATTTQLVPE
+958 RETPEATTTQLVPE
-972 GMSEEDVE
+972 GMSEEDIE
-980 IVNKIDRIAEDI
+980 IVNKIDRIAGDI
-992 CNAIE
+992 CDAIE

-1036 NNLTKEMYN
+1036 NNLTREMYN
-1045 QFNGFYDSLDDL
+1045 QFNGFYDALDDL
-1057 VSFVTGQRVTTSQAE
+1057 VSFVTGQRVTTSQAD
-1072 RLRQAIASLDGPQ
+1072 RLRQAIESLDGPQ

-1090 IRANIASPRF
+1090 IRENIASPRF
-1100 LDAVRRG
+1100 LEAVRRG

-1114 QEISTNGNNRNN
+1114 QEISTNRNN

-1174 FQEFG
+1174 LQEFG

-1194 KAQRELNDEEQE
+1194 KTQRELNDEEQE
-1206 EYEYCLQLLGKEY
+1206 EYDYCLQLLGKEY
-1219 EKEEYPIDLEEFDSG
+1219 EEEEYPIDLEEFDSG
-1234 INEYFADSD
+1234 INEYFAESD
-1243 DVLGYTSKKIRK
+1243 DVLGYTSKKIKK

-1269 DTSKPVTFIIKKNEG
+1269 DASKPITFIIKKNEG

>member
-1 MPISV
+1 
-6 VVYKIFINQGIKG
+6 
-19 EKMSKN
+19 MSKN

-50 KKKLKNKNLREG
+50 KKKLKNKNLKEG

-77 KIRAEKKDDT
+77 KIRNEKKDDT

-112 LLQCVSCKATRFVDI
+112 LLQCVSCRATRFMDI

-152 GSGYSLVGQVGKTPD
+152 GSGYYLVGQVGKTPE
-167 QEEEEATVDND
+167 QEEEPAIDND
-178 EASTEEAVFDNTE
+178 EASKDEAVFDNTE
-191 DVENEEAEEETPEET
+191 DVEDEEIEEETPEET
-206 PTEEKPEEDEEEKD
+206 PTEEKAEDNDEEEEKD
-220 FTETDSEDD
+220 FTETDSKDD
-229 TNDLD
+229 TDDLD
-234 LADLG
+234 LASLG
-239 DEFNVDDIVADDTED
+239 DEFNVDDIVADDTEE

-270 FTMTP
+270 FTLTP
-275 EYIFKVG
+275 EYVFKVG
-282 DTFTTPIDFEDD
+282 DTFTTPIDFEDE
-294 AFVADTVYTI
+294 AFVADTVYEI
-304 VDLGNGKYGIEY
+304 VELDNGKYGIEY

-326 GSGIVDIFEEDSLE
+326 GKGIVDIFEEDSLE
-340 ELSRQIF
+340 DLSRQIF

-365 SYHYGENNEEDEK
+365 SYRYGENNEEDERA
-378 TMASEFDK
+378 MASEFDK
-386 YKTEELEE
+386 YKTEGLEE
-394 DIEISKA
+394 D
-401 DYDKFLS
+401 
-408 SKLNGKPILGH
+408 
-419 KLKNENGRY
+419 
-428 FWLGSEESLK
+428 
-438 AAHKYFEPINI
+438 
-449 KDIKENL
+449 L
-456 DMSTFEGSIAN
+456 DMATFEGSIAN

-504 SQMMDTFNTDD
+504 SQMMDTFNTED

-521 VTEEGEGT
+521 VTKEGDGT

-551 DIDTEEEDE
+551 DVDTEEENE
-560 YEELSELLENYGDY
+560 YEELADLLENYGDY

-614 EKETV
+614 KKEEAEV
-619 TDESLV
+619 TEESLI
-625 EEIIKSYPRLKLSRV
+625 EEIIKSYPRLKLNRI

-657 EDLDLVY
+657 EDIELVY
-664 NNFVKHS
+664 NNFVKYS
-671 NNKKLIEHFKSYT
+671 NNKELIEHFKSYT
-684 GYEDEVDKFLKEH
+684 GYEDEVDKFLREH
-697 NISKEKYNK
+697 NISKEKYDK
-706 IINESADKTYT
+706 IINEPVNKAVKSKATVIENKT
-717 INGIDYILYKDSYG
+717 
-731 NYKLD
+731 
-736 DKKTRERVA
+736 A
-745 DWDSYDEA
+745 
-753 MSDIKKWI
+753 
-761 KANKITDP
+761 
-769 TDEINEEAKT
+769 
-779 GKFIYDDISKFDIE
+779 
-793 LPVEPCKV
+793 
-801 VLVNQGAYD
+801 
-810 LEQKGKSGHFTWVT
+810 
-824 YVHPGKYGKSQKKMD
+824 
-839 PIIEDVAN
+839 
-847 QIADMYKEKYGKEA
+847 
-861 IVEDHIDS
+861 
-869 LDMFRVYI
+869 
-877 EDDKEDVKEKLF
+877 EKLF
-889 ASVKDRAQLGE
+889 ASVKGRAQLGE

-916 SITEGYRYDIF
+916 SVREGYRYDIF
-927 VNKNCKLTEGLF
+927 VNSTCKLNEGLF
-939 DLASTDNSNVE
+939 DLTSTDDSNVE
-950 EIDAEVVD
+950 VLDGEVVD
-958 SEEPEATTTQLVPE
+958 RETPEATTTQLVPE
-972 GMSEEDVE
+972 GMSEEDIE
-980 IVNKIDRIAEDI
+980 IVNKIDRIAGDI
-992 CNAIE
+992 CDAIE

-1045 QFNGFYDSLDDL
+1045 QFNGFYDALDDL

-1072 RLRQAIASLDGPQ
+1072 RLRQSIESLDGPQ
-1085 FTTEA
+1085 FTREA

-1100 LDAVRRG
+1100 LDAARRG

-1114 QEISTNGNNRNN
+1114 QEISTSRNNRNN

-1139 EDVNPKLVDMDGD
+1139 EEVNPKFVDMDGD

-1174 FQEFG
+1174 LQEFG

-1194 KAQRELNDEEQE
+1194 KTQRELNDEEQE
-1206 EYEYCLQLLGKEY
+1206 EYDYCLQLLGKEY
-1219 EKEEYPIDLEEFDSG
+1219 EEEEYPIDLEEFDSG
-1234 INEYFADSD
+1234 INEYFAESD
-1243 DVLGYTSKKIRK
+1243 DVLGYTSKKIKK

-1269 DTSKPVTFIIKKNEG
+1269 DSSKPITFIIKKNEG

>member
-1 MPISV
+1 
-6 VVYKIFINQGIKG
+6 
-19 EKMSKN
+19 MSKN

-34 AFVALNE
+34 AFVALNK

-50 KKKLKNKNLREG
+50 KKKLKNKNLKEG

-77 KIRAEKKDDT
+77 KIRNEKKDDT

-112 LLQCVSCKATRFVDI
+112 LLQCVSCRATRFMDI

-152 GSGYSLVGQVGKTPD
+152 GSGYYLVGQVGKTPE
-167 QEEEEATVDND
+167 QEEEPAIDND
-178 EASTEEAVFDNTE
+178 EASNDEAVFDNTE
-191 DVENEEAEEETPEET
+191 DVEDEEVEEETPEET
-206 PTEEKPEEDEEEKD
+206 PTEEKPEDNDEEEEKD

-229 TNDLD
+229 TDDLD
-234 LADLG
+234 LASLG
-239 DEFNVDDIVADDTED
+239 DEFNVDDIVTDDTEE

-265 LKEDL
+265 LKEDKNNG
-270 FTMTP
+270 FYRV
-275 EYIFKVG
+275 EYHRILPSNIFRNDNQHDYMYVFARNGGYANQYVASHINQAMIDKVEEVK
-282 DTFTTPIDFEDD
+282 F
-294 AFVADTVYTI
+294 
-304 VDLGNGKYGIEY
+304 
-316 ENLNYPYVSG
+316 S
-326 GSGIVDIFEEDSLE
+326 DIPD
-340 ELSRQIF
+340 
-347 DYDPHIS
+347 
-354 MEMIN
+354 
-359 RFDPYA
+359 
-365 SYHYGENNEEDEK
+365 DEK
-378 TMASEFDK
+378 IADSIAWWDSNSIHYLYEDMDK
-386 YKTEELEE
+386 DLEE
-394 DIEISKA
+394 D
-401 DYDKFLS
+401 
-408 SKLNGKPILGH
+408 
-419 KLKNENGRY
+419 
-428 FWLGSEESLK
+428 
-438 AAHKYFEPINI
+438 
-449 KDIKENL
+449 L
-456 DMSTFEGSIAN
+456 DMATFEGSIAN

-504 SQMMDTFNTDD
+504 SQMMDTFNTED

-521 VTEEGEGT
+521 VTEQGDGT

-551 DIDTEEEDE
+551 DVDTEEENE
-560 YEELSELLENYGDY
+560 YEELADLLENYGDY

-614 EKETV
+614 EK
-619 TDESLV
+619 DESLTEGAKYSKNYPFESELNKIV
-625 EEIIKSYPRLKLSRV
+625 NTIASNSAKGNTDNFDELLKKAKLIKRAWYKYCPEQAKEYDRKQGSKVTEESLIEEIIKCYPRLKLNRI

-664 NNFVKHS
+664 NNFVKYS
-671 NNKKLIEHFKSYT
+671 NDKKLIEHFKSYT
-684 GYEDEVDKFLKEH
+684 GYEDEVDKFLREH
-697 NISKEKYNK
+697 NISKEKYDK
-706 IINESADKTYT
+706 IINE
-717 INGIDYILYKDSYG
+717 
-731 NYKLD
+731 
-736 DKKTRERVA
+736 
-745 DWDSYDEA
+745 
-753 MSDIKKWI
+753 
-761 KANKITDP
+761 
-769 TDEINEEAKT
+769 
-779 GKFIYDDISKFDIE
+779 
-793 LPVEPCKV
+793 PVNKV
-801 VLVNQGAYD
+801 V
-810 LEQKGKSGHFTWVT
+810 KSKARV
-824 YVHPGKYGKSQKKMD
+824 
-839 PIIEDVAN
+839 IENKTA
-847 QIADMYKEKYGKEA
+847 
-861 IVEDHIDS
+861 
-869 LDMFRVYI
+869 
-877 EDDKEDVKEKLF
+877 EKLF
-889 ASVKDRAQLGE
+889 ASVTGRAQLGE

-907 ANEKYRIAK
+907 AKEKYRIAK
-916 SITEGYRYDIF
+916 SLREGYRYDIF
-927 VNKNCKLTEGLF
+927 VNSTCKLNEGLF
-939 DLASTDNSNVE
+939 DLTSTDDSNVE
-950 EIDAEVVD
+950 VLDGEVVD
-958 SEEPEATTTQLVPE
+958 RETPEATTTQLVPE
-972 GMSEEDVE
+972 GMSEQDIE
-980 IVNKIDRIAEDI
+980 IVNKIDRIAGDI
-992 CNAIE
+992 CDAIE

-1045 QFNGFYDSLDDL
+1045 QFNGFYDALDDL

-1072 RLRQAIASLDGPQ
+1072 KLRQAIESLDGPQ
-1085 FTTEA
+1085 FTREA

-1100 LDAVRRG
+1100 LEAARRG

-1114 QEISTNGNNRNN
+1114 QEISTSRNNRNN

-1174 FQEFG
+1174 LQEFG

-1194 KAQRELNDEEQE
+1194 KTQRELNDEEQE
-1206 EYEYCLQLLGKEY
+1206 EYDYCLQLLGKEY
-1219 EKEEYPIDLEEFDSG
+1219 EEEEYPIDLEEFDSG
-1234 INEYFADSD
+1234 INEYFAESD
-1243 DVLGYTSKKIRK
+1243 DVLGYTSKKIKK

-1269 DTSKPVTFIIKKNEG
+1269 DASKPITFIIKKNEG

>member
-1 MPISV
+1 
-6 VVYKIFINQGIKG
+6 
-19 EKMSKN
+19 MSKN

-50 KKKLKNKNLREG
+50 KKKLKNKNLKEG

-77 KIRAEKKDDT
+77 KIRNEKKDDT

-112 LLQCVSCKATRFVDI
+112 LLQCVSCRATRFMDI

-152 GSGYSLVGQVGKTPD
+152 GSGYYLVGQVGKTPE
-167 QEEEEATVDND
+167 QEEEPTVDND
-178 EASTEEAVFDNTE
+178 EASNDEAVFDNTE
-191 DVENEEAEEETPEET
+191 DVEDEEVEEETPEET
-206 PTEEKPEEDEEEKD
+206 PAEEKPEDKDKEEEKD

-229 TNDLD
+229 TDDLD
-234 LADLG
+234 LAALG

-254 EDEEDKTKKES
+254 ADEEDKTKKES

-270 FTMTP
+270 FSITP
-275 EYIFKVG
+275 EYTFKVG
-282 DTFTTPIDFEDD
+282 DTFTTPVDFEDD
-294 AFVADTVYTI
+294 AFVADTVYEI

-326 GSGIVDIFEEDSLE
+326 GKGIVDIFEEDSLE
-340 ELSRQIF
+340 DLSRQIF

-378 TMASEFDK
+378 AMDSEFDK
-386 YKTEELEE
+386 YKTEGLEE
-394 DIEISKA
+394 D
-401 DYDKFLS
+401 
-408 SKLNGKPILGH
+408 
-419 KLKNENGRY
+419 
-428 FWLGSEESLK
+428 
-438 AAHKYFEPINI
+438 
-449 KDIKENL
+449 L
-456 DMSTFEGSIAN
+456 DMATFEGSIAN

-504 SQMMDTFNTDD
+504 SQMMDTFNTED

-521 VTEEGEGT
+521 VTKEGDGT

-551 DIDTEEEDE
+551 DVDTEEENE
-560 YEELSELLENYGDY
+560 YEELPDLLENYGDY

-606 EELGKENA
+606 EELGKENRKA
-614 EKETV
+614 KV
-619 TDESLV
+619 TEESLI
-625 EEIIKSYPRLKLSRV
+625 EEIIKSYPRLKLGRI

-664 NNFVKHS
+664 NNFVKYS
-671 NNKKLIEHFKSYT
+671 NDKKLIEHFKSYT
-684 GYEDEVDKFLKEH
+684 GYEDEVDKFLREH
-697 NISKEKYNK
+697 NISKEKYDK
-706 IINESADKTYT
+706 IINE
-717 INGIDYILYKDSYG
+717 
-731 NYKLD
+731 
-736 DKKTRERVA
+736 
-745 DWDSYDEA
+745 
-753 MSDIKKWI
+753 
-761 KANKITDP
+761 
-769 TDEINEEAKT
+769 
-779 GKFIYDDISKFDIE
+779 
-793 LPVEPCKV
+793 PVNKV
-801 VLVNQGAYD
+801 VESKNRV
-810 LEQKGKSGHFTWVT
+810 
-824 YVHPGKYGKSQKKMD
+824 
-839 PIIEDVAN
+839 IENKVA
-847 QIADMYKEKYGKEA
+847 
-861 IVEDHIDS
+861 
-869 LDMFRVYI
+869 
-877 EDDKEDVKEKLF
+877 EKLF
-889 ASVKDRAQLGE
+889 ASVTGRAQLGE

-916 SITEGYRYDIF
+916 SLREGYRYDIF
-927 VNKNCKLTEGLF
+927 VNSTCKLNEGLF
-939 DLASTDNSNVE
+939 DLDSTNDSNVE
-950 EIDAEVVD
+950 VVDGEVVD
-958 SEEPEATTTQLVPE
+958 RETPEATTTQLVPE
-972 GMSEEDVE
+972 GMSEEDIE
-980 IVNKIDRIAEDI
+980 IVNKIDRIAGDI
-992 CNAIE
+992 CDAIE

-1036 NNLTKEMYN
+1036 NNLTREMYN
-1045 QFNGFYDSLDDL
+1045 QFNGFYDALDDL

-1072 RLRQAIASLDGPQ
+1072 RLRQAIESLDGPQ

-1100 LDAVRRG
+1100 LEAVRRG

-1114 QEISTNGNNRNN
+1114 QEISTNRNN

-1139 EDVNPKLVDMDGD
+1139 EDVNPKFVDMDGD

-1174 FQEFG
+1174 LQEFG

-1194 KAQRELNDEEQE
+1194 KTQRELNDEEQE
-1206 EYEYCLQLLGKEY
+1206 EYDYCLQLLGKEY
-1219 EKEEYPIDLEEFDSG
+1219 EEEEYPIDLEEFDSG
-1234 INEYFADSD
+1234 INEYFAESD
-1243 DVLGYTSKKIRK
+1243 DVLGYTSKKIKK

-1269 DTSKPVTFIIKKNEG
+1269 DSSKPITFIIKKNEG

>member
-1 MPISV
+1 
-6 VVYKIFINQGIKG
+6 
-19 EKMSKN
+19 MSKN

-50 KKKLKNKNLREG
+50 KKKLKNKKLKEG
-62 VSVDLRSNDELEAAK
+62 VSVDLRSDAELEAAK
-77 KIRAEKKDDT
+77 KIRNEKKDDT

-112 LLQCVSCKATRFVDI
+112 LLQCVSCRATRFMDI

-152 GSGYSLVGQVGKTPD
+152 GSGYYLVGQVGKTPE
-167 QEEEEATVDND
+167 QEEEPTVDND
-178 EASTEEAVFDNTE
+178 EASNDEAVFDNTE
-191 DVENEEAEEETPEET
+191 DVENEEVEEETPEET
-206 PTEEKPEEDEEEKD
+206 PTEEKPEDKHEEEEKD

-229 TNDLD
+229 TDDLD
-234 LADLG
+234 LASLG

-254 EDEEDKTKKES
+254 ADEEDKTKKES
-265 LKEDL
+265 LKEDKNNG
-270 FTMTP
+270 FYRV
-275 EYIFKVG
+275 EYHRILPSNIFRNDNQHDYMYVFAKDGGYAKQYVASHVNQAMVDKVEEVK
-282 DTFTTPIDFEDD
+282 F
-294 AFVADTVYTI
+294 
-304 VDLGNGKYGIEY
+304 
-316 ENLNYPYVSG
+316 S
-326 GSGIVDIFEEDSLE
+326 DIPD
-340 ELSRQIF
+340 
-347 DYDPHIS
+347 
-354 MEMIN
+354 
-359 RFDPYA
+359 
-365 SYHYGENNEEDEK
+365 DEK
-378 TMASEFDK
+378 IADSIAWWDSNSIHYLYEDMDK
-386 YKTEELEE
+386 DLEE
-394 DIEISKA
+394 D
-401 DYDKFLS
+401 
-408 SKLNGKPILGH
+408 
-419 KLKNENGRY
+419 
-428 FWLGSEESLK
+428 
-438 AAHKYFEPINI
+438 
-449 KDIKENL
+449 L
-456 DMSTFEGSIAN
+456 DMATFEGSIAN

-504 SQMMDTFNTDD
+504 SQMMDTFNTED

-521 VTEEGEGT
+521 VTEQGEGT

-551 DIDTEEEDE
+551 DVDTEEENE
-560 YEELSELLENYGDY
+560 YEELADLLENYGDY

-606 EELGKENA
+606 EELGNKNRKA
-614 EKETV
+614 KV
-619 TDESLV
+619 TEESLI

-657 EDLDLVY
+657 EDIELVY
-664 NNFVKHS
+664 NNFVKYS
-671 NNKKLIEHFKSYT
+671 NDKKLIEHFKSYT

-697 NISKEKYNK
+697 NISKEKYDK
-706 IINESADKTYT
+706 IINE
-717 INGIDYILYKDSYG
+717 
-731 NYKLD
+731 
-736 DKKTRERVA
+736 
-745 DWDSYDEA
+745 
-753 MSDIKKWI
+753 
-761 KANKITDP
+761 
-769 TDEINEEAKT
+769 
-779 GKFIYDDISKFDIE
+779 
-793 LPVEPCKV
+793 PVNKV
-801 VLVNQGAYD
+801 V
-810 LEQKGKSGHFTWVT
+810 KSKDRV
-824 YVHPGKYGKSQKKMD
+824 
-839 PIIEDVAN
+839 IEN
-847 QIADMYKEKYGKEA
+847 KEA
-861 IVEDHIDS
+861 
-869 LDMFRVYI
+869 
-877 EDDKEDVKEKLF
+877 EKLF
-889 ASVKDRAQLGE
+889 ASVTGRAQLGE

-916 SITEGYRYDIF
+916 SLREGYRYDIF
-927 VNKNCKLTEGLF
+927 VNSTCKLNEGLF
-939 DLASTDNSNVE
+939 DLDPVDDSNVE
-950 EIDAEVVD
+950 VLDGEVVD
-958 SEEPEATTTQLVPE
+958 RETPEANTTQLVPE
-972 GMSEEDVE
+972 GMSEEDIE
-980 IVNKIDRIAEDI
+980 IVNKIDRIAGDI
-992 CNAIE
+992 CDAIE

-1036 NNLTKEMYN
+1036 NNLTREMYN
-1045 QFNGFYDSLDDL
+1045 QFNGFYDALDDL
-1057 VSFVTGQRVTTSQAE
+1057 VSFITGQRVTTSQAE
-1072 RLRQAIASLDGPQ
+1072 RLRQAIESLDGPQ

-1100 LDAVRRG
+1100 LEAARRG

-1114 QEISTNGNNRNN
+1114 QEISTNRNN

-1139 EDVNPKLVDMDGD
+1139 EDVNQKLVDMDGD

-1194 KAQRELNDEEQE
+1194 KTQRELNDEEQE
-1206 EYEYCLQLLGKEY
+1206 EYDYCLQLLGKEY
-1219 EKEEYPIDLEEFDSG
+1219 EEEEYPIDLEEFDSG
-1234 INEYFADSD
+1234 INEYFAESD
-1243 DVLGYTSKKIRK
+1243 DVLGYTSKKIKK

-1269 DTSKPVTFIIKKNEG
+1269 DASKPITFIIKKNEG